1 MQQLRISAQ
10 KRHCLQAKR
19 LPAGEYEHDVSD
31 EDEALG
37 MEGIENEEV
46 RTISTRI
53 QLSVSLF
60 KYNVMYM
67 TLC

>member
-1 MQQLRISAQ
+1 MQLRFNAAQ
-10 KRHCLQAKR
+10 TRHCRGFQAKR

-46 RTISTRI
+46 RTISTRT

-60 KYNVMYM
+60 KYNVMYS
-67 TLC
+67 T